1 MCCCLLSHLLLWL
14 VLPFKTTSTVGI
26 IHAISMWHLVLEAA
40 TGQLQTRILQVQ
52 RARVQTS
59 DPQHGLKR
67 IQPLS
72 EQPIQCWWR
81 VPPDRTNTTT
91 VRKCAKQTT
100 LDQTQR
106 LRSIEQNSLSLFNLP
121 HQHTADRVFIGGGS
135 PTNPRNYTVMPPNNY
150 ILGIFQGQ
158 GRIFTS
164 RSGLQLDFYCSPG
177 PASYIIIRQLGLRY
191 PRGAPLLLQFS
202 GLRLNSLV
210 SSLGFARCLRPR
222 GFVSSHGFARR
233 LRPRGFVSPH
243 GFAWRLRK
251 APSPALRKA
260 SLDCSN
266 SGPRMAPSARGP
278 SVDGQRWS
286 PQHLVLVGTTNRY

>member
-1 MCCCLLSHLLLWL
+1 M
-14 VLPFKTTSTVGI
+14 
-26 IHAISMWHLVLEAA
+26 
-40 TGQLQTRILQVQ
+40 
-52 RARVQTS
+52 VQTS

-72 EQPIQCWWR
+72 EQPIQCLWR

-121 HQHTADRVFIGGGS
+121 HQRTADRVFIGGGS
-135 PTNPRNYTVMPPNNY
+135 ATNPRNYTVMSPNNY

-177 PASYIIIRQLGLRY
+177 PTSYVIIRQLGLRY

-278 SVDGQRWS
+278 SVDGQRWR